1 MTRRWN
7 NKPFHLEFA
16 PDLNML
22 KPRLSQLKESWV
34 LMAAAPLA
42 AGVLAY
48 GCSFLITPTYRST
61 ITFMPPQQQQ
71 GAAAA
76 LVSSLSGLANLAGGG
91 LPGLKNPNDQWIG
104 LIQSRSVADEVIG
117 KFNLKSRYERELM
130 EDVRRDLAE
139 RTIARAGKDGLIW
152 VTVEDTEPTVAAA
165 IANEYAG
172 ALGRMTKKIAFSEAS
187 QRRIYFE
194 GLLAKS
200 KNDLTEAQKKLQ
212 ESGVSIESL
221 RTSPDAA
228 LGEVARLST
237 QLSALELKE
246 SVQKTYLARDSQEM
260 TVLTAEISA
269 IRARLKAI
277 GQQRKSGDTD
287 NPQYIENYR
296 NFKYQETLFEL
307 LAKQYEIARADE
319 AGEGALIQIVDS
331 AIPAERRAWPKR
343 SLLAISGFMAGLFL
357 SFVYV
362 TMLKPA
368 RPHGTER
375 LKT

>member
-1 MTRRWN
+1 MAANWENMFIPTLSELKN
-7 NKPFHLEFA
+7 N
-16 PDLNML
+16 
-22 KPRLSQLKESWV
+22 WV
-34 LMAAAPLA
+34 LLTITPLL

-48 GCSFLITPTYRST
+48 GGSFLITPTYRST

-104 LIQSRSVADEVIG
+104 LLQSRSVADEIIG
-117 KFNLKSRYERELM
+117 KFKLNDRYERDLM

-152 VTVEDTEPTVAAA
+152 VSVEDREPAVAAA
-165 IANEYAG
+165 IANEYAA

-187 QRRIYFE
+187 QRRVYFE
-194 GLLAKS
+194 GLLNKS

-212 ESGVSIESL
+212 ESGVSIDSL
-221 RTSPDAA
+221 RTSPDVA
-228 LGEVARLST
+228 LGEVATLSA

-260 TVLTAEISA
+260 SILLAEKAA
-269 IRARLKAI
+269 IKARLKAI
-277 GQQRKSGDTD
+277 SQQRKSGDND

-319 AGEGALIQIVDS
+319 AGEGALIQIVDP

-343 SLLAISGFMAGLFL
+343 SLLAISGIAFGILVSL
-357 SFVYV
+357 IYV
-362 TMLKPA
+362 TILKPV
-368 RPHGTER
+368 RSGRKEQ
-375 LKT
+375 LEQ